1 MENIDMEQIFSSIY
15 KRCAWGT
22 NENPNYAGSSGD
34 GSTPEYNQEYINFIK
49 NFITENKITSVSDA
63 GCGDWRLGSAIFLDT
78 DIEYTGYDVYSE
90 LIRYLNTEY
99 IKPNL
104 NFVQLDI
111 FNRREE
117 IKNADLLII
126 KDVMQHWD
134 DNTTENFVNWITQ
147 TNKFKFVLIT
157 NCVSGTQ
164 GMTTEGVN
172 GGWRGLDIE
181 HPFFKNKGFTS
192 VFRYNTKEV
201 ILYDN
206 KYITIKDIYK
216 FIGNFKIDKK
226 YWNYINLSGEDY
238 DKRSK
243 PGPYLKTTIEIAK
256 MLGLKNVVEIGSTR
270 YAVSPKCIDYFNKDY
285 EPFNS
290 PPCCTDGHG
299 GFFFTDAGF
308 NVHTVDIDINCQ
320 TQIEWSYNNLGREF
334 PSNLKTHIPYD
345 GIDFLKNFDE
355 KIDVL
360 FLDGWDVGTQ
370 EYAEKHLEAYLSAKD
385 KLSDTHLILIDDTD
399 FTLGTGGK
407 DYLLTPYL
415 IDNGYIPLMNGRQTL
430 FINNDDFQIK
440 VLENKKTEQKID
452 FENNPLVI
460 ISLST
465 TPTRLHEIRDGWGV
479 KPVLERLLNMSY
491 RNYEIHFNIPFINHK
506 TNEEY
511 VLPNWLIELSYVSP
525 KLKIFRC
532 HDFGSITKIVP
543 TLKRVEDPNAI
554 IITVDDDLIYID
566 GFIEY
571 HLKKM
576 KQYPNT
582 ALGFAG
588 LTAINGTCHHC
599 TTMNVDTRVK
609 ILEGYKTVSYLRKFF
624 ENDFFTDFVGKSW
637 SDDIIIS
644 AYLGKQNIP
653 KIVMNY
659 DMDDDFRPR
668 VESFPIVGGVP
679 NERSGCTLY
688 RAENI
693 SDNSTEYYKLGFLE
707 R

>member
-1 MENIDMEQIFSSIY
+1 MED
-15 KRCAWGT
+15 
-22 NENPNYAGSSGD
+22 
-34 GSTPEYNQEYINFIK
+34 
-49 NFITENKITSVSDA
+49 
-63 GCGDWRLGSAIFLDT
+63 
-78 DIEYTGYDVYSE
+78 
-90 LIRYLNTEY
+90 
-99 IKPNL
+99 
-104 NFVQLDI
+104 
-111 FNRREE
+111 
-117 IKNADLLII
+117 
-126 KDVMQHWD
+126 
-134 DNTTENFVNWITQ
+134 
-147 TNKFKFVLIT
+147 
-157 NCVSGTQ
+157 
-164 GMTTEGVN
+164 
-172 GGWRGLDIE
+172 
-181 HPFFKNKGFTS
+181 
-192 VFRYNTKEV
+192 
-201 ILYDN
+201 
-206 KYITIKDIYK
+206 KYITIKDVYK
-216 FIGNFKIDKK
+216 LIGDFKIDKK
-226 YWNYINLSGEDY
+226 YWNYINLSAEDY
-238 DKRSK
+238 YKRSK

-256 MLGLKNVVEIGSTR
+256 ILGLKNVVEVGSTR
-270 YAVSPKCIDYFNKDY
+270 FAVSPKCIDYFNKDN

-308 NVHTVDIDINCQ
+308 DVHTVDIDINCQ

-415 IDNGYIPLMNGRQTL
+415 IDNGYIPLINGRQTL

-452 FENNPLVI
+452 FENNPFVI

-491 RNYEIHFNIPFINHK
+491 QNYEIHFNIPFINHK

-543 TLKRVEDPNAI
+543 TLKRVEDPNVI

-609 ILEGYKTVSYLRKFF
+609 ILEGYKTVSYLRSFF
-624 ENDFFTDFVGKSW
+624 EKDFFTDFVGKSW
-637 SDDIIIS
+637 SDDVIIS
-644 AYLGKQNIP
+644 AYLGKQNIQ
-653 KIVMNY
+653 KIVMY
-659 DMDDDFRPR
+659 YEGDDDFRPR

-679 NERSGCTLY
+679 NERSGCFLY
-688 RAENI
+688 RDENI